1 MAKYVDV
8 TNETQK
14 TFDEVLENTSI
25 PHWIEFTLKSYSKLK
40 EIYQIKKLNDLVED
54 LTEGLNFV
62 IIINEDIFEQL
73 DNNHQKII
81 FDEALAGVSISEQ
94 DAVSYQKP
102 NFTTYRGVLEKYGH
116 EEIITIKES
125 IKSLF
130 DAKKQQEEEEK
141 AARKAA
147 KNKKKKF

>member
-1 MAKYVDV
+1 MAKYVNVSD
-8 TNETQK
+8 ETRK
-14 TFDEVLENTSI
+14 LFDEVLEKTSI
-25 PHWIEFTLKSYSKLK
+25 PHWVEITLKSYDKLK

-54 LTEGLNFV
+54 LTDGLNFV
-62 IIINEDIFEQL
+62 IVLNEEILEQL
-73 DNNHQKII
+73 DEEHQKII
-81 FDEALAGVSISEQ
+81 FDEALAGVTISEQ

-141 AARKAA
+141 AARKAT
-147 KNKKKKF
+147 KKRK